1 MLSFDVIFFFY
12 PRYKLQCVE
21 FHYKRLY
28 GVYATTMAAIM
39 VINYI
44 PPLKNICS
52 LLLVILGMWLKQHL
66 VVVNAWSYDRRDDLF
81 GFDTFESKLVGSMSS
96 KLQLGVYLEKLT

>member
-1 MLSFDVIFFFY
+1 VKNSIANYEDDDEIIKEKCEQNLINTRNIIVLCYHLLLFFFFY
-12 PRYKLQCVE
+12 PRYKLQCEE

-28 GVYATTMAAIM
+28 GVYATTMVAIM

-52 LLLVILGMWLKQHL
+52 LLLVILGMWLKQHP
-66 VVVNAWSYDRRDDLF
+66 VVVNAWSL
-81 GFDTFESKLVGSMSS
+81 
-96 KLQLGVYLEKLT
+96 